1 MGRGVDPAFC
11 VSVGCRRL
19 GQTRGKREGVLER
32 AGRAGGPG
40 VRAERAAGAPV
51 RAAGAGVR
59 AGRGGAG
66 CGVRVPEPACWKLR
80 RGVGRGPDGGPG
92 RPACSAP
99 TPTAADP
106 QRPRGPAGSGHVGFV
121 PRDAGCRWGGG
132 TLRGGCGRTSKVAGW
147 PGEGLGRGGCGGSG
161 QP

>member
-121 PRDAGCRWGGG
+121 PRDAGCRWGGV
-132 TLRGGCGRTSKVAGW
+132 LFAGGADGR
-147 PGEGLGRGGCGGSG
+147 PR
-161 QP
+161 